1 MKDKVDMYMK
11 ISLEIIEAFKVED
24 YDRVDVLLN
33 KRQDIINEEENKEKL
48 KILLVED
55 GVLEIDKQ
63 ISILFDE
70 SIMKIKKEIRKYK
83 VTKIANNSYTNSNR
97 KNLQIF
103 HKKV

>member
-33 KRQDIINEEENKEKL
+33 KRQDIINGEENKEKL
-48 KILLVED
+48 KIFLVED

>member
-11 ISLEIIEAFKVED
+11 ISLDIIEAFKVED
-24 YDRVDVLLN
+24 YDRVDILLN
-33 KRQDIINEEENKEKL
+33 KRQDIINGEEDKVKF
-48 KILLVED
+48 KTFLVEK
-55 GVLEIDKQ
+55 GVLEIDKE

-70 SIMKIKKEIRKYK
+70 SIIKIKKEIRKYK

>member
-11 ISLEIIEAFKVED
+11 ISLEIIEAFKIED

-33 KRQDIINEEENKEKL
+33 KRQDIINGEENKEKL
-48 KILLVED
+48 KIFLVED

-70 SIMKIKKEIRKYK
+70 SIMKIKKEIRKYR